1 MTGKFTIEQAD
12 MSKAVCYYVDADGS
26 EVSTANYK
34 MEYSPD
40 GADVKPKVVVKFAQG
55 ADMVTLPE
63 SDYKLTYS
71 ADTKIFAGT
80 ASVEIAPSDS
90 NSNFKAGTTKRLTY
104 TITQCN
110 LTSTKIT
117 ASIDRE
123 LFDYTGAEIAL
134 PTESVVYHSAS
145 KTDHTLK

>member
-1 MTGKFTIEQAD
+1 
-12 MSKAVCYYVDADGS
+12 
-26 EVSTANYK
+26 
-34 MEYSPD
+34 
-40 GADVKPKVVVKFAQG
+40 
-55 ADMVTLPE
+55 MVTLPE

-90 NSNFKAGTTKRLTY
+90 NSNFKTGTTKRLTY
-104 TITQCN
+104 TIAQCN

-145 KTDHTLK
+145 KTDHTLKKGTGGMFTDNGKRHRNLHDDDYRKRQLYRRCYQDV